1 MKYVI
6 IRDDDTNAL
15 TPVEC
20 LERLYR
26 PFLDRKLP
34 VCLATIPDVRSD
46 VRFPN
51 GEPEGFLVAAKGVK
65 PGYHAIGSNQK
76 LVYYLKANSG
86 YEIVQHACHHE
97 FIGVK
102 DGLATPEFDNPDAAD
117 VARRLD
123 HGIAKLREAGFPDSG
138 TFVAP
143 YDRLTPESWR
153 EVSKRFRVIS
163 TGWFERRRLPK
174 EWMLSYVM
182 HKVSRRLH
190 WKRDG
195 NLLLTHPG
203 CHLSYHRKLGEILP
217 RIKDSIAANKLT
229 VLVTH
234 WWEFF
239 RTGDA
244 DEPFI
249 KALHETAEYL
259 AAQPDLKV
267 IRFSEAGRMPFGEA
281 V

>member
-15 TPVEC
+15 TPIEC
-20 LERLYR
+20 LDRLYR
-26 PFLDRKLP
+26 PFLDRNLP

-46 VRFPN
+46 VRLPN

-65 PGYHAIGSNQK
+65 PGYYPIGSNQK
-76 LVYYLKANSG
+76 LVNYLKENSN

-97 FIGVK
+97 FVHGN
-102 DGLATPEFDNPDAAD
+102 PEFDQNDAGD
-117 VARRLD
+117 VGRRLD
-123 HGIAKLREAGFPDSG
+123 HGTDCLRDAGFPKSD

-143 YDRLTPESWR
+143 YDRLTPAAYE
-153 EVSKRFRVIS
+153 EVSRRFKVIS
-163 TGWFERRRLPK
+163 TGWFERRRMPRAWLPG
-174 EWMLSYVM
+174 YIM
-182 HKVSRRLH
+182 HKFRRQHH
-190 WKRDG
+190 WRREG
-195 NLLLTHPG
+195 SLLLTHPG
-203 CHLSYHRKLGEILP
+203 CHLSYHRKLGQILP
-217 RIKDSIAANKLT
+217 AIKKSIDERKLT

-249 KALHETAEYL
+249 STLHETAEYL
-259 AAQPDLKV
+259 ASRPDVKV
-267 IRFSEAGRMPFGEA
+267 IRFSEAGALPDSEII
-281 V
+281 

>member
-15 TPVEC
+15 TPIEC

-26 PFLDRKLP
+26 PFLDRSLP

-46 VRFPN
+46 VRLPS

-65 PGYHAIGSNQK
+65 PGCYKIGSNPK
-76 LVYYLKANSG
+76 LVDYLRSNSN
-86 YEIVQHACHHE
+86 YEIVHHACHHE
-97 FIGVK
+97 FVNGN
-102 DGLATPEFDNPDAAD
+102 PEFDQNDAAD

-123 HGIAKLREAGFPDSG
+123 HGARCLREAGFPASK

-143 YDRLTPESWR
+143 YDRLTPASYA
-153 EVSKRFRVIS
+153 EVAKRFEVIS
-163 TGWFERRRLPK
+163 TGWLERKRLPK
-174 EWMLSYVM
+174 SWLPGYVL
-182 HKVSRRLH
+182 HKIRGARHWRR
-190 WKRDG
+190 RE

-203 CHLSYHRKLGEILP
+203 CHLSYHRRLGEILP
-217 RIKDSIAANKLT
+217 RIRDSISDDTIT

-239 RTGDA
+239 RTGEA

-249 KALHETAEYL
+249 KVLHDTAEYL
-259 AAQPDLKV
+259 ASVPDLKV
-267 IRFSEAGRMPFGEA
+267 IRFSEAKAALEA
-281 V
+281 N